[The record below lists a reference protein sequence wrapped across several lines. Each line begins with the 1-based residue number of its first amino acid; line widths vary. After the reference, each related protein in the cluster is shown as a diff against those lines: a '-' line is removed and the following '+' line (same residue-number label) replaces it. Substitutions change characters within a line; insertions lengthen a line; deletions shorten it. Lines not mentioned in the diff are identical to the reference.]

1 MYELWCEWAL
11 LEGWCS
17 EVVGAAA
24 AVAVACVVF
33 AAAPAAAVGTVS
45 SPAMS
50 SAGPVR
56 KLMVWLNKV
65 PALNIPAR
73 LKVYSHQKQSLLVD
87 KSLLLFSQLLRVDGW
102 RTSGHGRLWHY
113 AWHHHSYGKDFK
125 KQHFLKYTIFA
136 KDFTKVHFI

>member
-1 MYELWCEWAL
+1 MYVLWCEWVL

-24 AVAVACVVF
+24 AAAAVAVAVACVVF

-50 SAGPVR
+50 SAGPAR

-65 PALNIPAR
+65 PALDIPAR

-102 RTSGHGRLWHY
+102 RTGGHGRLWHCT
-113 AWHHHSYGKDFK
+113 WHHHSYGKETTL
-125 KQHFLKYTIFA
+125 LKRY
-136 KDFTKVHFI
+136 